1 MSKNK
6 NKNNLYKKDGWQLLP
21 FDLNNFMSL
30 TKSLLIFCVFVISS
44 YQWGYNGGDLMW
56 QCIWSLSLI
65 KLVELSDE

>member
-44 YQWGYNGGDLMW
+44 YQWGYNG
-56 QCIWSLSLI
+56 
-65 KLVELSDE
+65 